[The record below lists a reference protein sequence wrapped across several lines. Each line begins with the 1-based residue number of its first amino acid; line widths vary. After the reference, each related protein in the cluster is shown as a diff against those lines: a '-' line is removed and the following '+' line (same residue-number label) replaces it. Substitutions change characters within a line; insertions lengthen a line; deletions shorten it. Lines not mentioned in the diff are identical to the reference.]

1 MSSKESKVVML
12 SSVQGEI
19 RFDKYDPLGM
29 IPSENTIDWDEP
41 DCSID
46 CKLNLKQL
54 E

>member
-1 MSSKESKVVML
+1 
-12 SSVQGEI
+12 
-19 RFDKYDPLGM
+19 M